1 MRGTLPLLLLLSIL
15 SLSFAGELWSYR
27 VDGAATARPAVI
39 GDNAVVGTENG
50 AVYALS
56 QGQVRWTQ
64 RFNGS
69 VSAVAAM
76 GDRAVVAAGNRVY
89 AIGPTGSILWNSDAR
104 GVRGISASDKVY
116 VSYDAGIK
124 ALDDRGQLSWF
135 YNVTLPTEPSSEA
148 AGYVVFGSGNKIVA
162 LRSDGQ
168 KFWEQ
173 EVGPSWDVA
182 PLVWSGTVFAGTS
195 EGKLYSINLY
205 TGQVLWEYRAGDMIT
220 TTPAHAG
227 AYIIFGTAGGN
238 VYAVNNGE
246 LIWGAKVDGMANGKI
261 LIDGNVAYLS
271 TRKSLYAIN
280 VADGGI
286 IMRRQFVDWPSPPAL
301 SGGAVV
307 LGTAE
312 GRVYAIDSSRGCG
325 FVFPE
330 PDSVVGDADVAVR
343 GSSFS
348 KYGGVKTYLRLN
360 GGEWSEVGGEE
371 WGYALNPSAFPF
383 GVITMECYVS
393 DSSGLEAAP
402 FSSITLIKG
411 EVAKQL
417 MRVQYPSTAKE
428 GEPFTIIVVG
438 MDGHPLDD
446 VSATMGGQAF
456 EGSGEITITPGVS
469 GRQEVAVSKR
479 GYEDAEFAVEVKPQ
493 PTLAYVAAAVF
504 LLAAA
509 GYAYFGYI
517 KIKK

>member
-1 MRGTLPLLLLLSIL
+1 MRGALPLLLLLSIL
-15 SLSFAGELWSYR
+15 SFSFAGELWSYR
-27 VDGAATARPAVI
+27 VDGAATVRPAVI
-39 GDNAVVGTENG
+39 GDNAVVGTDNG

-56 QGQVRWTQ
+56 QGQARWTQ

-69 VSAVAAM
+69 VSAIAAL
-76 GDRAVVAAGNRVY
+76 GDRAIVAAGNRIY
-89 AIGPTGSILWNSDAR
+89 SIGPTGSVLWNSDAR
-104 GVRGISASDKVY
+104 GVRGLSASDKVY
-116 VSYDAGIK
+116 VSYESGIK

-135 YNVTLPTEPSSEA
+135 YNATLPTEASSEV

-168 KFWEQ
+168 RFWER

-195 EGKLYSINLY
+195 EGNLYSINLY
-205 TGQVLWEYRAGDMIT
+205 TGQILWEYRAGDMIT

-227 AYIIFGTAGGN
+227 AYVIFGTAGGN

-246 LIWGAKVDGMANGKI
+246 LVWAAKVDGMANGKI

-280 VADGGI
+280 VADGSI
-286 IMRRQFVDWPSPPAL
+286 VMRRQFIDWPSPPAL

-312 GRVYAIDSSRGCG
+312 GKVYAIDSSRGCG
-325 FVFPE
+325 FISPE
-330 PDSVVGDADVAVR
+330 PDSVVGDAEVSVL

-348 KYGGVKTYLRLN
+348 KYGGTKTYLRVN
-360 GGEWSEVGGEE
+360 GGQWAEVGAEE
-371 WGYALNPSAFPF
+371 WEYALEPSPFPF
-383 GVITMECYVS
+383 GVILMECYVS
-393 DSSGLEAAP
+393 DSSGQESAP

-411 EVAKQL
+411 EVAKPL
-417 MRVQYPSTAKE
+417 LRVQYPSTAKE
-428 GEPFTIIVVG
+428 GESFTISVVG
-438 MDGHPLDD
+438 MDGQPLDG
-446 VSATMGGQAF
+446 VSATVGGQKF
-456 EGSGEITITPGVS
+456 EGSGEITITPAGS
-469 GRQEVAVSKR
+469 GRQEVTVSKT
-479 GYEDAEFAVEVKPQ
+479 GYQDAKFTVEVKPQ

-509 GYAYFGYI
+509 GYAYFGYM
-517 KIKK
+517 KK